1 MLGNSTIVTICNG
14 TQQTVKWSMSCHR
27 SLLPQL
33 IAHSVKVNHDGV
45 LPPSPPTLQGLTVLL
60 HGPPGTGKT
69 LAAEAVGYEVGRPLK
84 VRGVAVGGQGSEW
97 VVVWAGLRV
106 GCGVGGAQSGLWC
119 GWGSEWV
126 VVWVGLRVGCGVGG
140 AQSGLWCGWGSEWG
154 MVVGGAQNGVWL
166 WVGLRMGCGCG
177 WGSDLG
183 VVA

>member
-1 MLGNSTIVTICNG
+1 MSKELVSTIIYMLGNSTIVTICNG

-45 LPPSPPTLQGLTVLL
+45 LPPSPPTPQGLTVLL

-97 VVVWAGLRV
+97 VVVWAGLRM
-106 GCGVGGAQSGLWC
+106 GYG
-119 GWGSEWV
+119 
-126 VVWVGLRVGCGVGG
+126 
-140 AQSGLWCGWGSEWG
+140 CGWGSEWG

-166 WVGLRMGCGCG
+166 WAGLRVGCGCG
-177 WGSDLG
+177 
-183 VVA
+183 

>member
-1 MLGNSTIVTICNG
+1 
-14 TQQTVKWSMSCHR
+14 MSCHR

-45 LPPSPPTLQGLTVLL
+45 LPPSPPTPQGLTVLL

-97 VVVWAGLRV
+97 GVV
-106 GCGVGGAQSGLWC
+106 VGGAQSGLWL
-119 GWGSEWV
+119 
-126 VVWVGLRVGCGVGG
+126 WVGLRVGCG
-140 AQSGLWCGWGSEWG
+140 CGWGSEWG

-183 VVA
+183 VVV